1 MFLAQPQNGLTGMYE
16 IVAAVLGGFLAA
28 ITGYIIERYREKS
41 RLKQLKALLCI
52 GIEDDLRNSVEL
64 YDKLLED
71 YEKTQVVWYATIN
84 ELKESRQIYQN
95 SKDWITLFPD
105 DALRKRIFR
114 YYHRSTDL
122 LSGLQFSEQ
131 RKYELN
137 EKIRDLARSIL
148 EKDPTMSEQDADV
161 VARQYLSDDVKK
173 LAWTE
178 SSIPK
183 DLAKL
188 KEYRQDATTLLA
200 SIEREQAKLK

>member
-1 MFLAQPQNGLTGMYE
+1 MYE
-16 IVAAVLGGFLAA
+16 IVAAVIGGFLAA

-41 RLKQLKALLCI
+41 KLRQLKALLCI

-71 YEKTQVVWYATIN
+71 YEKTQVVWHATIN

-95 SKDWITLFPD
+95 SKDWITLFKD
-105 DALRKRIFR
+105 DAFRKRVFR

-122 LSGLQFSEQ
+122 LSGLQYSEQ

-137 EKIRDLARSIL
+137 QKIRELARSIRQN
-148 EKDPTMSEQDADV
+148 DPTCSEPDADV
-161 VARQYLSDDVKK
+161 LSRQYLSDDVRA

-178 SSIPK
+178 GTIPK

-188 KEYRQDATTLLA
+188 KEYCQEAKALLVY
-200 SIEREQAKLK
+200 IEGERAKLN